1 MALDLRLDGREFDSQ
16 PPRLVL
22 GLVTVFGQINHLG
35 ISPSRYRP
43 TQPPTL
49 RRTGN
54 EYLPKCGDALR
65 LVSKG
70 WLISLVDKRVMDG
83 WLVKLCEPS
92 LTRANQGSICEMS
105 GTGVGFRIQKIKV

>member
-1 MALDLRLDGREFDSQ
+1 MALDLRLDGREFDSR

-49 RRTGN
+49 RRTGS
-54 EYLPKCGDALR
+54 EYLPKCGDALQ
-65 LVSKG
+65 LASKG
-70 WLISLVDKRVMDG
+70 WFISLVDKRVL
-83 WLVKLCEPS
+83 WEARKTVRALVN
-92 LTRANQGSICEMS
+92 TRKP
-105 GTGVGFRIQKIKV
+105 GFDLRNVWYRGRIQNTED